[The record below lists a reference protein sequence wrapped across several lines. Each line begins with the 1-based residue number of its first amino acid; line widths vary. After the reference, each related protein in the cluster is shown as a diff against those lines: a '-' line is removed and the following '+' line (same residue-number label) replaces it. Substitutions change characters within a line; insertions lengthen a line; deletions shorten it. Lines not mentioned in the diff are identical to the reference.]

1 MNTFITCLKV
11 VKNYTGMKLLF
22 ALTVI
27 AWVYLFVKEKNKT
40 MRVIFVYMPLIV
52 MAAVVCPVTY
62 WMFEFTHLDTAI
74 YYRILW
80 VIPMAMITVYAI
92 VKVSSKST
100 LTRVIALIVS
110 VGLFALCGK
119 CIYFSDRMYKAENE
133 YAIPQDPILVVDR
146 IRKEAPDRQRITVLC
161 PSILTLYVRQYDADI
176 CMPYGREM
184 FDINNNYSI
193 PIFEEFEQSDPIC
206 MKSLLEQSRQFEV
219 EYIVFYA
226 GSNTDVDPTE
236 AGLKY
241 VDTIGNYIIYR
252 DSHMT
257 ALIDE
262 WSKYY
267 EE

>member
-1 MNTFITCLKV
+1 
-11 VKNYTGMKLLF
+11 MKLLF
-22 ALTVI
+22 ALTAI
-27 AWVYLFVKEKNKT
+27 AWIYLFVKEKNKT
-40 MRVIFVYMPLIV
+40 IRVIFVYMPL
-52 MAAVVCPVTY
+52 VVLLAFICPITY
-62 WMFEFTHLDTAI
+62 KMFELTHLDTAI

-80 VIPMAMITVYAI
+80 VIPMAMVTVYAV
-92 VKVSSKST
+92 VKVSSKNT
-100 LTRVIALIVS
+100 LTRVIALVVS
-110 VGLFALCGK
+110 AGLFVLCGK
-119 CIYFSDRMYKAENE
+119 CIYSSDRMYKSENE
-133 YAIPQDPILVVDR
+133 YAIPQDTVMVVDR
-146 IRKEAPDRQRITVLC
+146 IRQDAPKRQRITVLS
-161 PSILTLYVRQYDADI
+161 PSILTLYIRQYDADI

-193 PIFEEFEQSDPIC
+193 PIFEEFEQSDPIK
-206 MKSLLEQSRQFEV
+206 MESLLEQSRAFEV

-226 GSNTDVDPTE
+226 GSNTDVDPAE

-252 DSHMT
+252 DSYMS

>member
-1 MNTFITCLKV
+1 METFITCLKV

-27 AWVYLFVKEKNKT
+27 AWIYLFLKEKNKT
-40 MRVIFVYMPLIV
+40 MRVVFVYMPIIV
-52 MAAVVCPVTY
+52 VGAVICPITY
-62 WMFEFTHLDTAI
+62 YMFEITHLDTAI

-80 VIPMAMITVYAI
+80 VVPMAMITVYAI
-92 VKVSSKST
+92 VKVSSKNA
-100 LTRVIALIVS
+100 LTRMIAVVVAS
-110 VGLFALCGK
+110 GLFILCGK
-119 CIYFSDRMYKAENE
+119 CIYSSDRMYESENE
-133 YAIPQDPILVVDR
+133 YAIPQDTIWVVDR
-146 IRKEAPDRQRITVLC
+146 IRADAPKRQRITVLC

-193 PIFEEFEQSDPIC
+193 PIFEEFEQSDPIK
-206 MKSLLEQSRQFEV
+206 MESLLEQSREYEV

-226 GSNTDVDPTE
+226 GSNTDIDPAD

-241 VDTIGNYIIYR
+241 IDTIGNYIIYK
-252 DSHMT
+252 DSHMS
-257 ALIDE
+257 AIIDE